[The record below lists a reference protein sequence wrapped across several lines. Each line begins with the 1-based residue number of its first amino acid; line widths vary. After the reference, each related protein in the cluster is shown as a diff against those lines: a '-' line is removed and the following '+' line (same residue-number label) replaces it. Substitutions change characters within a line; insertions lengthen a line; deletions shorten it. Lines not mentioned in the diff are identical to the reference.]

1 MCNCKKGRK
10 QVVNNLDSPDHVNNA
25 REVFRTII
33 LDKGIS
39 DFTDYDKIEINM
51 AYLSLYPNVK
61 GEPTIEEM
69 VGGIKQ
75 GIELYDVKYRR

>member
-1 MCNCKKGRK
+1 MGNCKKGRK

>member
-1 MCNCKKGRK
+1 MFNCKKGKK
-10 QVVNNLDSPDHVNNA
+10 QVLNNLDSPDHVNLA
-25 REVFRTII
+25 REVFRSII
-33 LDKGIS
+33 LNKEIT

-61 GEPTIEEM
+61 GEPSIEDM

>member
-10 QVVNNLDSPDHVNNA
+10 QVINNLDNPDHVNNA

-33 LDKGIS
+33 LGKGIS
-39 DFTDYDKIEINM
+39 EFTDYDKIELNM
-51 AYLSLYPNVK
+51 AYLSLYPNVN
-61 GEPTIEEM
+61 GQPTIEEM

>member
-1 MCNCKKGRK
+1 MCNCKGGRK
-10 QVVNNLDSPDHVNNA
+10 KTHNNLDSPDHVNLA

-33 LDKGIS
+33 FGKDIS
-39 DFTDYDKIEINM
+39 EFNDYDKIEINM

-61 GEPTIEEM
+61 GEPSLEDM

>member
-1 MCNCKKGRK
+1 M
-10 QVVNNLDSPDHVNNA
+10 
-25 REVFRTII
+25 
-33 LDKGIS
+33 S
-39 DFTDYDKIEINM
+39 DYSDYDKIEINL

-61 GEPTIEEM
+61 GEPSLEDM

>member
-39 DFTDYDKIEINM
+39 EFNDYDKIEINL